1 MMWKKQ
7 NQEDKPNHTGQ
18 QEKKRRCVQKKHL
31 INIPTNIQYHN
42 PPDRC

>member
-18 QEKKRRCVQKKHL
+18 QKKKDAVCKK
-31 INIPTNIQYHN
+31 NTS
-42 PPDRC
+42 